1 MEVKAQDIVDSVD
14 LNTSE
19 ALLPIYESIVN
30 SIISLKKRPDNDG
43 KAIEVIIERQNVT
56 DKQTELLV

>member
-14 LNTSE
+14 LNVSE

-30 SIISLKKRPDNDG
+30 SIISLEKRQDRVEKKLRF
-43 KAIEVIIERQNVT
+43 
-56 DKQTELLV
+56 L